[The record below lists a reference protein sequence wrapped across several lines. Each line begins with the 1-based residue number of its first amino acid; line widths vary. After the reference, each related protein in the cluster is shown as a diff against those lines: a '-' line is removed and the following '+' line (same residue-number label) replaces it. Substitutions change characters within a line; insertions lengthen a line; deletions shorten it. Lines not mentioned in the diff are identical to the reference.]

1 MRGYA
6 PLTAEKITR
15 KRTHQTNSCHRS
27 LNAQAFSVSIINVT
41 AAAENCRYS
50 VEEIKAFAD
59 VKTTTSWESMAGSQG
74 SRRKRRQQLVSPPE
88 EPKRAVVDPS
98 RDLRLDPATLDK
110 MLRGACDALVQAE
123 PDLTKCKS

>member
-1 MRGYA
+1 M
-6 PLTAEKITR
+6 
-15 KRTHQTNSCHRS
+15 
-27 LNAQAFSVSIINVT
+27 INVT

-74 SRRKRRQQLVSPPE
+74 SRRKRREQLVSPPE
-88 EPKRAVVDPS
+88 EPKRAIVDPS

-110 MLRGACDALVQAE
+110 MLRGACDALIQAE
-123 PDLTKCKS
+123 PDLTKCESQLAPLICCLVCWTAHELDADFSCWGFRGHFDG